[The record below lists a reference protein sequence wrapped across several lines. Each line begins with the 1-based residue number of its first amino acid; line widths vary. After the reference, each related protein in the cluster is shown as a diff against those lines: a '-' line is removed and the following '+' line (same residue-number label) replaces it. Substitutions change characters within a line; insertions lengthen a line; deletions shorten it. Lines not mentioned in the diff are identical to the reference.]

1 MSKCFNSV
9 SIVFQAVVPSF
20 CIKGAPAS
28 NPFFEL
34 PTACAAEQGTSMHFV
49 QQRDRFVPHGCR
61 CGRGIEALE
70 AAQRC
75 VARHQVLLPGD
86 ADVAAADAADAQ
98 IQELKTT
105 TPRAAFPKPCR
116 RHKLRQLRHNG
127 IRIMRQIASNW
138 FELALGGILVAP
150 CRSPAI

>member
-1 MSKCFNSV
+1 MCVSKCFNSV
-9 SIVFQAVVPSF
+9 SIVFQLVVPSF
-20 CIKGAPAS
+20 CIKRAPAS

-34 PTACAAEQGTSMHFV
+34 PTACAAEQGTSTHSV
-49 QQRDRFVPHGCR
+49 QQRDRFVPRSCR
-61 CGRGIEALE
+61 CRGIEALEALE

-75 VARHQVLLPGD
+75 VARHQVLLS
-86 ADVAAADAADAQ
+86 AAADAQ

-105 TPRAAFPKPCR
+105 APRAAFPKPCR
-116 RHKLRQLRHNG
+116 RHKLRQLRRNG
-127 IRIMRQIASNW
+127 IRIMRQNASNW

>member
-1 MSKCFNSV
+1 
-9 SIVFQAVVPSF
+9 
-20 CIKGAPAS
+20 
-28 NPFFEL
+28 
-34 PTACAAEQGTSMHFV
+34 MHFV
-49 QQRDRFVPHGCR
+49 QQRDRFVPRGCR
-61 CGRGIEALE
+61 CRCGIEALEALE

-75 VARHQVLLPGD
+75 VARYQVLLSGD
-86 ADVAAADAADAQ
+86 ADVAAADAADAADAQ

-116 RHKLRQLRHNG
+116 RHKLRQLRYNG
-127 IRIMRQIASNW
+127 IRIMRQNASKW